1 MHVKVLLVYA
11 VSGVTSTELM
21 VGMSAIVIV
30 LVADW
35 TFVVPSV
42 QFTYQSNVPLLN
54 SEDVIVVEVH

>member
-1 MHVKVLLVYA
+1 M
-11 VSGVTSTELM
+11 TSTFVI
-21 VGMSAIVIV
+21 VGVSAIVIV